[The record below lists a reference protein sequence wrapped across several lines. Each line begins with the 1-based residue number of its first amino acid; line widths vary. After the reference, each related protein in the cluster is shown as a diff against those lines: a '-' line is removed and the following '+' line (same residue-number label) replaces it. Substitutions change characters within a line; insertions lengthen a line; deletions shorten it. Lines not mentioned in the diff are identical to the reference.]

1 MVFNIKR
8 TAVTKYA
15 HWQLG
20 AISKG
25 ICQYENQNLTPVT
38 TKKRSESTEKPY
50 LFEGILQCE

>member
-1 MVFNIKR
+1 ML
-8 TAVTKYA
+8 T
-15 HWQLG
+15 WQLG

-25 ICQYENQNLTPVT
+25 IRQYENQNLTPVT